1 MLNLFV
7 MTGRITADLELK
19 KTASGV
25 SVTTFSIAN
34 QRNFKNADN
43 ERETDFYNVVAWRG
57 TAEHIAKYF
66 KKGSL
71 ITIEGHLQTRR
82 YQDKNG
88 NNRTAFELVA
98 DNAHFGDSNKGSNN
112 NSEDEGF
119 TDVTDDFPDDLDF
132 PPVALN

>member
-1 MLNLFV
+1 MLNLFA

-19 KTASGV
+19 KTPSGV

-57 TAEHIAKYF
+57 TAEHISKHF

-98 DNAHFGDSNKGSNN
+98 VNAHFGDSNRGSNN
-112 NSEDEGF
+112 SDQDDGF
-119 TDVTDDFPDDLDF
+119 RDVTDDTDFPDDLNF
-132 PPVALN
+132 PPLN

>member
-1 MLNLFV
+1 MLNLFA

-19 KTASGV
+19 KTPSGV
-25 SVTTFSIAN
+25 SVTSFSIAN

-57 TAEHIAKYF
+57 TAEHICKYF

-88 NNRTAFELVA
+88 KNHTAFELVA
-98 DNAHFGDSNKGSNN
+98 VNAHFGDSNKGSNN
-112 NSEDEGF
+112 NTQNEDF
-119 TDVTDDFPDDLDF
+119 TELPADTEFPNDLDF
-132 PPVALN
+132 

>member
-1 MLNLFV
+1 MLNLFA

-19 KTASGV
+19 STPNGV
-25 SVTTFSIAN
+25 SVTSFSIAN

-57 TAEHIAKYF
+57 TAEHICKYF

-71 ITIEGHLQTRR
+71 ITIEGHLQTRK

-88 NNRTAFELVA
+88 NNRTTVELVA
-98 DNAHFGDSNKGSNN
+98 VNAHFGDGNKSSNN
-112 NSEDEGF
+112 NNQNDEF
-119 TDVTDDFPDDLDF
+119 TELPNDAEFPNDLDF
-132 PPVALN
+132 

>member
-1 MLNLFV
+1 MLNLFA

-19 KTASGV
+19 TTPNGV
-25 SVTTFSIAN
+25 PVTTFSIAN

-57 TAEHIAKYF
+57 TAEHICKHF

-71 ITIEGHLQTRR
+71 ITIDGHLQTRK

-88 NNRTAFELVA
+88 NTRTAFELVA
-98 DNAHFGDSNKGSNN
+98 VNAHFGESNRNSNDN
-112 NSEDEGF
+112 NQNDDF
-119 TDVTDDFPDDLDF
+119 TDLPDDNAFPDNLNF
-132 PPVALN
+132 PPLN

>member
-1 MLNLFV
+1 MLNLFA

-19 KTASGV
+19 KTPSGV
-25 SVTTFSIAN
+25 SVTSFSIAN

-57 TAEHIAKYF
+57 TAEHICKYF

-71 ITIEGHLQTRR
+71 ITIEGHLLTRR

-88 NNRTAFELVA
+88 KNHTAFELVA
-98 DNAHFGDSNKGSNN
+98 VNAHFGDSNKGSNN
-112 NSEDEGF
+112 NTQNEDF
-119 TDVTDDFPDDLDF
+119 TELPADTEFPNDLDF
-132 PPVALN
+132 

>member
-1 MLNLFV
+1 MLNLFA

-19 KTASGV
+19 KTPNGV

-66 KKGSL
+66 MPKSIPIPSFVGVSVLSAYSIPTHINQL
-71 ITIEGHLQTRR
+71 IPSYTT
-82 YQDKNG
+82 
-88 NNRTAFELVA
+88 
-98 DNAHFGDSNKGSNN
+98 
-112 NSEDEGF
+112 
-119 TDVTDDFPDDLDF
+119 
-132 PPVALN
+132 